1 MVEMRVFVVGY
12 MGAGKSSSGL
22 RLAKLMNLPFFD
34 TDSALSERH
43 ERSISALFDQHGEAA
58 FRQMECDIL
67 RELVARNPMGLISTG
82 GGTPCHGANMD
93 FMRDNG
99 TVVYLKMP
107 AESLVE
113 RLRGRAAQRP
123 LLAGLAADEM
133 LAFVTDHLARR
144 SVYYERA
151 HITVDARHFNLDR
164 MKSVRSLIE
173 GRTWFNPSE
182 PPRQDRD
189 H

>member
-1 MVEMRVFVVGY
+1 MVDHRVFVVGY
-12 MGAGKSSSGL
+12 MGVGKSTSGS

-34 TDSALSERH
+34 TDSALRERH
-43 ERSISALFDQHGEAA
+43 ECSISALFDQHGEAA

-67 RELVARNPMGLISTG
+67 RELVARNPTGLISTG

-93 FMRDNG
+93 FMRANG

-113 RLRGRAAQRP
+113 RLRGRADQRP
-123 LLAGLAADEM
+123 LLAGVAADE
-133 LAFVTDHLARR
+133 LSAFVADHLARR
-144 SVYYERA
+144 AVHYERA
-151 HITVDARHFNLDR
+151 HITVDARHFDLDR
-164 MKSVRSLIE
+164 MKSVHSLVE
-173 GRTWFNPSE
+173 GQSRINPSA
-182 PPRQDRD
+182 PPRQDQG